1 MNKADKYA
9 PIAGLLQTDS
19 YKLDHKRVYELA
31 GNVTKVYS
39 NWTNRGSRIEGI
51 DKVVHFGLQAFLHK
65 MTETWAPFF
74 EADEDLVV
82 ELYRERLAAF
92 MVPGV
97 PLDHIRDLHRL
108 GYLPLRFCAVP
119 EGTRVPLRMPSFT
132 VENTVPEFFW
142 LTNYIETI
150 LSATYWQPSTAA
162 TLAYEVRAVLDAGA
176 ERTGGAAEAV
186 DFQGHDFSFRGMQ
199 GVESAA
205 ASGAAHLLSF
215 SGTDSLPSLDFIDR
229 YYGGGEYIAASVP
242 ATEHSVMC
250 AGSEVLGEEALFGRI
265 IEMYP
270 TGFVS
275 IVSDTFD
282 LWKVLTEFLPKY
294 KDEILA
300 RDGRVV
306 IRPDSGNPVE
316 ILTGFL
322 DFRDPAQ
329 REHAIEKAMDGTLTA
344 EDIGVIDLLT
354 LTFGHTINE
363 AGYAQLNEKIG
374 AIYGDSMTQERI
386 VEVIER
392 LEAKGYASTN
402 FVAGLGSYTYGYKS
416 RDTFMSAI
424 KATWA
429 EVDGIGYALQKDPIT
444 DNGTKKSAR
453 GRLALTKSDI
463 GEIKLIEEATPED
476 ESNSLL
482 QPVWVDGKFVTT
494 QTFAEVRDVLKGSV

>member
-65 MTETWAPFF
+65 LTETWAPFF

-82 ELYRERLAAF
+82 DLYRERLAAF
-92 MVPGV
+92 MAPGI
-97 PLDHIRDLHRL
+97 PLDHVRELHRL

-119 EGTRVPLRMPSFT
+119 EGTRVPIRMPSFT
-132 VENTVPEFFW
+132 VENTMPEFFW

-162 TLAYEVRAVLDAGA
+162 TLAHEVRAVLDEAA
-176 ERTGGAAEAV
+176 ERTGGDAAAV

-199 GVESAA
+199 GVEAAA

-229 YYGGGEYIAASVP
+229 YYGGDYLAASVP

-250 AGSEVLGEEALFGRI
+250 AGAEVLGEKELFRRI

-282 LWKVLTEFLPKY
+282 LWQVLTEFLPAFKR
-294 KDEILA
+294 EILA

-306 IRPDSGNPVE
+306 IRPDSGNPVD
-316 ILTGFL
+316 ILTGTL
-322 DFRDPAQ
+322 DFRDPEQ
-329 REHAIEKAMDGTLTA
+329 RDEYQIKASKGELTP
-344 EDIGVIDLLT
+344 EEIGVVGLLHN
-354 LTFGHTINE
+354 TFGSEYNDKRLRV
-363 AGYAQLNEKIG
+363 LNDKIG
-374 AIYGDSMTQERI
+374 VIYGDSMTKERI
-386 VEVIER
+386 TEVIER

-402 FVAGLGSYTYGYKS
+402 FVAGLGSYTYSYKS

-429 EVDGIGYALQKDPIT
+429 EVDGKGYSLQKDPVT

-453 GRLALTKSDI
+453 GRLALLRNGL
-463 GEIKLIEEATPED
+463 GEFFLIEEATPEQ
-476 ESNSLL
+476 EAVSEL
-482 QPVWVDGKFVTT
+482 QPVWVDGVFVRT
-494 QTFAEVRDVLKGSV
+494 QTFAEVREVLKGDK